1 MKDHMSIPEF
11 YKRFPDEESCKDY
24 IVQERWNG
32 KPVCPLC
39 GHDRVYEIKGGMSF
53 KCGGCRERFSV
64 RTGTVMESSRLPLQT
79 WLLAIYMMTTARKG
93 ISSIQF
99 AKELGVTQ
107 KTAWFLAN
115 RIREACTNGKK
126 PLTGEVEVDETYIG
140 GKEKNKHSAKKKTVP
155 GRGPVGKKPV
165 LGMLQRGGQV
175 RAMPISGVDKQ
186 TLQQHVGSV
195 VEPGTT
201 LYTDEFVSYRGWK
214 DYNHKMV
221 RHSAGEYVNQ
231 QASTNGIE
239 SFWALLKRGYIGTH
253 HWWSIKHL
261 HRYVNEYVYR
271 QNTREITGIS
281 AIGKLVKS
289 SEGKRLSYSDLCASS
304 SVS

>member
-1 MKDHMSIPEF
+1 MRLTLVGR
-11 YKRFPDEESCKDY
+11 KRTNTAPRK
-24 IVQERWNG
+24 
-32 KPVCPLC
+32 
-39 GHDRVYEIKGGMSF
+39 
-53 KCGGCRERFSV
+53 
-64 RTGTVMESSRLPLQT
+64 RL
-79 WLLAIYMMTTARKG
+79 
-93 ISSIQF
+93 
-99 AKELGVTQ
+99 
-107 KTAWFLAN
+107 
-115 RIREACTNGKK
+115 
-126 PLTGEVEVDETYIG
+126 
-140 GKEKNKHSAKKKTVP
+140 VP

-195 VEPGTT
+195 VEPGAT

-221 RHSAGEYVNQ
+221 RHSAGEYVNE

-271 QNTREITGIS
+271 QNTRDLSGIL
-281 AIGKLVKS
+281 AIGKLVKN
-289 SEGKRLSYSDLCASS
+289 SEGKRLSYQELCASPQIR
-304 SVS
+304 